1 MNEAVIVAIQKALET
16 PELAPG
22 VYPVDTTVT
31 LRVQGTV
38 KKGEDTLFTPTPELL
53 TLSSLAILLEKSGF
67 TRERSSQ
74 LLIESMK
81 EAHEL
86 GKNPSEAINERINDV
101 NAAIAR
107 VREITAALPKKTRS
121 GRTTVNATVEVLET
135 IRVAA

>member
-1 MNEAVIVAIQKALET
+1 M
-16 PELAPG
+16 
-22 VYPVDTTVT
+22 
-31 LRVQGTV
+31 
-38 KKGEDTLFTPTPELL
+38 KKGEDTLYTPTPELL

-107 VREITAALPKKTRS
+107 VREITAAMPKKTRS